1 MKSDLDRLMSE
12 RGYDALLVTGASVN
26 NPPMYYL
33 ANGAKVGEITV
44 LVKPRGRPAVIFAN
58 SMEREEAARSGLEV
72 VDQNK
77 YGLVQLLK
85 EEKGDR
91 RRAVARQIGLMLADA
106 HVRGTVAAY
115 GTRDQGAGHA
125 LLSAI
130 EELHPDLRI
139 VGEFADTVLDLAMA
153 TKDAA
158 EVKRIRAAGRKTV
171 KVVAAT
177 EEFLLSHRAEKGV
190 LVKKDGSRLTVGDV
204 KGHIRQSLLQQG
216 VVDAEDGPIFAIG
229 RDGGVPHARGT
240 DRDPNALGKP
250 IVFDIFP
257 NEAGGGYFYDFTRTW
272 CLGYAPPEV
281 EKAYADVL
289 AVFQQVVRAL
299 KPGEL
304 CRAYQKMTCDLLEA
318 RGHPTIQSQPQTTSG
333 YVHSLGHG
341 IGLRVHESPR
351 MADVEGNNDRLDP
364 GAVFTVEPGVYYP
377 ERGFGIRIE
386 DSLWLNPDTLKFE
399 TLANYSKRLVL
410 PVKQAGGRKKAA
422 GSPRRR

>member
-1 MKSDLDRLMSE
+1 
-12 RGYDALLVTGASVN
+12 
-26 NPPMYYL
+26 
-33 ANGAKVGEITV
+33 
-44 LVKPRGRPAVIFAN
+44 
-58 SMEREEAARSGLEV
+58 
-72 VDQNK
+72 
-77 YGLVQLLK
+77 
-85 EEKGDR
+85 
-91 RRAVARQIGLMLADA
+91 
-106 HVRGTVAAY
+106 
-115 GTRDQGAGHA
+115 
-125 LLSAI
+125 
-130 EELHPDLRI
+130 
-139 VGEFADTVLDLAMA
+139 
-153 TKDAA
+153 
-158 EVKRIRAAGRKTV
+158 
-171 KVVAAT
+171 
-177 EEFLLSHRAEKGV
+177 
-190 LVKKDGSRLTVGDV
+190 
-204 KGHIRQSLLQQG
+204 
-216 VVDAEDGPIFAIG
+216 VVDAEDGTIFAIG
-229 RDGGVPHARGT
+229 RDGGVPHSRGT
-240 DRDPNALGKP
+240 DRDPIALGKP

-410 PVKQAGGRKKAA
+410 PVKQAGAARKSAGAGKGAGAAKKGA
-422 GSPRRR
+422 GSPRKR